1 MSDMADRPPTETAS
15 DEPNHAPETADI
27 VSGPTGSQAEGGSA
41 SDGEDGLIRIRRSHL
56 YSFLIPLAF
65 VTGLAAGYVVWG
77 RGSQSTPVT
86 QPAAGQQQARFDVS
100 TDDDPALGPP
110 DAPIT
115 IVEFSDF
122 NCPYCRRFRQTTFD
136 ELMAAYP
143 DQIRFVY
150 RDYPILS
157 QESFLA
163 AQAAECADEQ
173 GAFWEYHDE
182 LFSGRLELGP
192 LAYREYA
199 TGLGLDVEGLMACV
213 ESGELADEVQADA
226 RYASGLG
233 ITGTPT
239 FFINGIPLVGAQPL
253 AEFTRLIEQELN

>member
-1 MSDMADRPPTETAS
+1 MSDMQGQRQDDPAASDRELVTEKSDPADRVDERETGG
-15 DEPNHAPETADI
+15 APAI
-27 VSGPTGSQAEGGSA
+27 EGNEGV
-41 SDGEDGLIRIRRSHL
+41 IRIRRSHL
-56 YSFLIPLAF
+56 YSFLVPLAF
-65 VTGLAAGYVVWG
+65 VTGLAAGYVFWG
-77 RGSQSTPVT
+77 RGGQSAPVT
-86 QPAAGQQQARFDVS
+86 QPAVGQPQSRFDVS

-143 DQIRFVY
+143 GQIHFVY

-157 QESFLA
+157 QQSFLA

-192 LAYREYA
+192 PAYRQYA
-199 TGLGLDVEGLMACV
+199 SDLGLDVENFMACF
-213 ESGELADEVQADA
+213 ESGQLADEVQADA

-253 AEFTRLIEQELN
+253 AEFTRLIDQELN